1 MFDKYAEKLSN
12 ADTSAELIQILD
24 SLSLSAGFSQYRLG
38 LMLPTQHL
46 GRPHLLIFSSCNPDW
61 IENYRR
67 NGLASKDPILYL
79 AMQQNT
85 PIVWDAIEE
94 YNELPIGAQMVMDT
108 AKEFGLMN
116 GISFPLRGPRGE
128 FGVLSFIT
136 EQADTNMEKHK
147 AHLLLMANMVLDA
160 ALRITYDRKDR
171 APLTDREIECL
182 FWCGE
187 GKTSSDT
194 AMILGI
200 EETTVNYH
208 LAKAIR
214 KLGAT
219 NRSNAI
225 LIAGMA
231 GLLQPQL
238 KEADI
243 EDEISPNARLSDEG

>member
-1 MFDKYAEKLSN
+1 MFDRYAEKLSN
-12 ADTSAELIQILD
+12 VKTSMDLIKILD

-38 LMLPTQHL
+38 LMMPTQHL
-46 GRPHLLIFSSCNPDW
+46 GRPHLLIFSNCNPDW
-61 IENYRR
+61 IENYSRSK
-67 NGLASKDPILYL
+67 LASKDPILYL
-79 AMQQNT
+79 AMQQNS
-85 PIVWDAIEE
+85 PIVWSSIGQYDD
-94 YNELPIGAQMVMDT
+94 LPVGAQGVMDT

-128 FGVLSFIT
+128 FGVLSLIT
-136 EQADTNMEKHK
+136 DQVDSNVERHK
-147 AHLLLMANMVLDA
+147 AHLVMMANMVLDT
-160 ALRITYDRKDR
+160 ALRITYGKR
-171 APLTDREIECL
+171 AQSPLTEREIECL

-194 AMILGI
+194 AVILGI
-200 EETTVNYH
+200 AETTVNFH
-208 LAKAIR
+208 LVKAVK

-238 KEADI
+238 NGAEI
-243 EDEISPNARLSDEG
+243 EDEISPNSQFNDQG

>member
-12 ADTSAELIQILD
+12 TETTKELIKLLD
-24 SLSLSAGFSQYRLG
+24 ALAASAGFSQYRLG

-46 GRPHLLIFSSCNPDW
+46 GRPHLLIFSHCNPDW
-61 IENYRR
+61 VENYRHNR
-67 NGLASKDPILYL
+67 FASKDPILYL
-79 AMQQNT
+79 AMQQNA
-85 PIVWDAIEE
+85 PIVWSEIDQ
-94 YNELPIGAQMVMDT
+94 YDQLPIGAKMVMDK

-116 GISFPLRGPRGE
+116 GISFPLRGPHGE

-136 EQADTNMEKHK
+136 EQMETNVEKHK
-147 AHLLLMANMVLDA
+147 AHLFLMANMVLDA
-160 ALRITYDRKDR
+160 ALRITHGKRGKS
-171 APLTDREIECL
+171 PLTEREIACL

-187 GKTSSDT
+187 GKTSADT
-194 AMILGI
+194 AIILGI
-200 EETTVNYH
+200 AEPTVNFH
-208 LAKAIR
+208 LKNAVK

-243 EDEISPNARLSDEG
+243 EDEISPNAQFDDEG